1 TSSNRPKFST
11 STVPLQATLRSATVC
26 TTASARRWPAW
37 RCVSRSP
44 HCCAGFPISHSPRI
58 SPTCSSGPGTSST
71 ASSPSMVNGEPMK
84 VKADREVCIQAG
96 NWVTVADSLFGQ
108 DDDGFVMVL
117 VDEVPGDE
125 EDRAREAVK
134 MCPSQ
139 ALKIVE

>member
-1 TSSNRPKFST
+1 
-11 STVPLQATLRSATVC
+11 
-26 TTASARRWPAW
+26 
-37 RCVSRSP
+37 
-44 HCCAGFPISHSPRI
+44 
-58 SPTCSSGPGTSST
+58 
-71 ASSPSMVNGEPMK
+71 MK

-96 NWVTVADSLFGQ
+96 NCVMVADSLFDQ

-117 VDEVPGDE
+117 IDEVPGDE